1 MQELKSFI
9 GGEWVASKSGR
20 TVANINPADKDD
32 YLGMTPLSTPEE
44 ARAAVEA
51 AAGAYKK
58 WRDTPAPTRGEILF
72 RVVRVMVERKEELAR
87 TLTREEGK
95 ILSEAMGEVQRSIN
109 IAEYTA
115 GEARRLK
122 GETLPS
128 ELPHTF
134 CYTVRQPLGVVALIT
149 PWNFPAAIPIW
160 KIFPALVAGN
170 TVVLKPATLTPLT
183 AAKVVEIFQECG
195 LPEGV
200 LNMVVG
206 SGGEV
211 GDEII
216 NHPAVEAV
224 SFTGSNEI
232 GTKIYEAGA
241 KRGIKIQCEMGGK
254 NPIVVLDDADLEIA
268 VESAV
273 SGAFGSTGQRCTAT
287 SRAIVTESVADAFV
301 EGVAER
307 ARTVK
312 VGNGLDPEIDMGPSV
327 DESQMET
334 VLNYIGIGEKEGA
347 RLVLGGHRLEGGDYD
362 KGHFVA
368 PTVFDHVSPRSVIGQ
383 EEIFGPV
390 LSVTRVKNLEQA
402 IEAANGVEFGLAAS
416 LYSNDAA
423 KIFKFTDEIDV
434 GIVHINSPTVGGE
447 AHLPF
452 GGMKATGVG
461 PREQGSVAMDFYT
474 ELKVVYMEY
483 GT

>member
-9 GGEWVASKSGR
+9 AGEWVTSKSDR

-32 YLGMTPLSTPEE
+32 DLGMTTLSTPEE
-44 ARAAVEA
+44 ARSAVEA
-51 AAGAYKK
+51 AEGAFKK
-58 WRDTPAPTRGEILF
+58 WRDTPAPTRGEIMY
-72 RVVRVMVERKEELAR
+72 RVVRVMTERKEELAR
-87 TLTREEGK
+87 ILTREEGK
-95 ILSEAMGEVQRSIN
+95 ILSEAMGEIQRSIN

-134 CYTVRQPLGVVALIT
+134 CYTVKQPLGVVALIT

-160 KIFPALVAGN
+160 KMFPALVAGN
-170 TVVLKPATLTPLT
+170 TVVFKPATLTPLT

-195 LPEGV
+195 LPDGV

-206 SGGEV
+206 SGSEV

-232 GTKIYEAGA
+232 GTKIYQAGA
-241 KRGIKIQCEMGGK
+241 KRGIKVQCEMGGK

-268 VESAV
+268 VEGAI

-307 ARTVK
+307 ARSVK
-312 VGNGLDPEIDMGPSV
+312 IGNGLDPEIDMGPSV
-327 DESQMET
+327 DESQMKT
-334 VLNYIGIGEKEGA
+334 VLNYIEIGEKEGA
-347 RLVLGGHRLEGGDYD
+347 NLVLGGHRLEGGDYE
-362 KGHFVA
+362 KGYFVA
-368 PTVFDHVSPRSVIGQ
+368 PTVFDHVSPKSVIGQ

-402 IEAANGVEFGLAAS
+402 IEAANGVKFGLAAS